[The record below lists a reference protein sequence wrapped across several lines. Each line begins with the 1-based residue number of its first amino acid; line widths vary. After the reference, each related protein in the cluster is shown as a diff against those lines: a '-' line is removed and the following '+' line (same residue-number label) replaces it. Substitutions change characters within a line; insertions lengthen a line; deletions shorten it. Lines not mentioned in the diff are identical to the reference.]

1 MPDNFYYLKRNVFPL
16 LLLMIFLVQASCNHK
31 YEVRDLHQVT
41 FKPVWGIK
49 YTEVKRRHFTG
60 RSIDKYGYMLDPS
73 WQLTF
78 LSDDTARIYSPQK
91 GAFLNFVITNDHDS
105 IFHTARTWF
114 RAQKLTKD
122 SLVLQVMFVQSKKVY
137 LLRSTVFITLYADD
151 YIKNVLK
158 TTPSKLQ
165 LPDRADTLFV
175 RYMIA
180 HPNKD
185 PDSLFAAHEP
195 VAMKSKSPLV
205 KVTKTPVIPSDAN
218 NFNAADGYLY
228 PEYNISIKNAYQDF
242 DYSFT
247 AIVNEK
253 GEMRLGRSLMT
264 SYADN
269 TNIIKGIIDGYL
281 KAYIDIKPGSTCGIP
296 QTSRIYVNVEGR
308 KKK

>member
-1 MPDNFYYLKRNVFPL
+1 MPNNCYNLKRSLFPL
-16 LLLMIFLVQASCNHK
+16 FLLMIFLGQVSCDTK
-31 YEVRDLHQVT
+31 YKVRDLHQVT

-49 YTEVKRRHFTG
+49 YTEVKRRHSTG

-78 LSDDTARIYSPQK
+78 LSDDSARVYSPQK
-91 GAFLNFVITNDHDS
+91 GAFINFVITNDHDS

-122 SLVLQVMFVQSKKVY
+122 SLVLQVLFVQTKKVY
-137 LLRSTVFITLYADD
+137 LLRSTVYVTFYSDD

-158 TTPSKLQ
+158 TTPAKLQ
-165 LPDRADTLFV
+165 VPDRADTMFV
-175 RYMIA
+175 RSMIS
-180 HPNKD
+180 HPHKN

-195 VAMKSKSPLV
+195 VVMKSKSPLV
-205 KVTKTPVIPSDAN
+205 KVTKTEVVPNHEN
-218 NFNAADGYLY
+218 NFNASDGYLY
-228 PEYNISIKNAYQDF
+228 PEYNISIKKAYQDF

-253 GEMRLGRSLMT
+253 GEMRLGKSLMA

-269 TNIIKGIIDGYL
+269 TNIIKGIINGYL
-281 KAYIDIKPGSTCGIP
+281 KAYINIKPGSTFGIP

-308 KKK
+308 K